1 MPPIPV
7 LRTPKELR
15 TWRSRALSSRLALTP
30 TMGAL
35 HDGHL
40 SLIRHAR
47 TCVDIVLASI
57 FVNPTQFGPN
67 EDFHA
72 YPRDEARDLALL
84 ADAGCDAV
92 YAPLAASMYPLGFD
106 TTVSVANLAAPL
118 EGAFRPHHFAGVATV
133 VAKLLIQASP
143 DCAVF
148 GEKDYQQLQVIRR
161 MALDLDLHV
170 EILGAPIVREAD
182 GLALS
187 SRNVYLSPSER
198 AIAPALYAALATAAR
213 SLAEGERIAIVEQIA
228 CDSVVAAGFES
239 VDYLEVRHP
248 ASLKRLSPGPLKE
261 EARILTA
268 ARLGRTRLID
278 NIAAT
283 KRPARADA

>member
-1 MPPIPV
+1 
-7 LRTPKELR
+7 
-15 TWRSRALSSRLALTP
+15 
-30 TMGAL
+30 MGAL

-40 SLIRHAR
+40 SLVRHAR
-47 TCVDIVLASI
+47 AHADVVLASI

-67 EDFHA
+67 EDFQT
-72 YPRDEARDLALL
+72 YPRDEAGDLALL
-84 ADAGCDAV
+84 AAAGCDAV
-92 YAPLAASMYPLGFD
+92 YAPAAEAIYPPGFD
-106 TTVSVANLAAPL
+106 TTVSVASVAAPL
-118 EGAFRPHHFAGVATV
+118 EGAFRPHHFTGVATV

-213 SLAEGERIAIVEQIA
+213 SLAEGELITIVEQIA

-239 VDYLEVRHP
+239 VDYLEVRHT
-248 ASLKRLSPGPLKE
+248 ASLKRLSPGPLEE

-283 KRPARADA
+283 RRPARADA